1 MEEVSLLTQKHLL
14 LHNTTTDKHGVPPM
28 KRLFK
33 VAMLDPSPNLLV
45 HGERLEIQ
53 DYQLWPSKLCAPT
66 RPLDD
71 MPFHIQACTEYTD
84 GCFVKLYGR
93 PERYAVEMT
102 WATKSG
108 DEDLRNCKQLGVIRW
123 GGFLDSSPFRQS
135 RKVWRRDF
143 LLLFFTDID
152 IKFFRAAKP
161 PEQSW
166 LTLPGSK
173 AGLLH
178 SKITGITRDVK
189 GQVLIVATSIRSL
202 GYFILRVSNSF
213 DAFFKK
219 INGVAFHGGG
229 S

>member
-1 MEEVSLLTQKHLL
+1 MGALSSPQKA
-14 LHNTTTDKHGVPPM
+14 TI
-28 KRLFK
+28 
-33 VAMLDPSPNLLV
+33 PS
-45 HGERLEIQ
+45 
-53 DYQLWPSKLCAPT
+53 C
-66 RPLDD
+66 
-71 MPFHIQACTEYTD
+71 
-84 GCFVKLYGR
+84 
-93 PERYAVEMT
+93 
-102 WATKSG
+102 
-108 DEDLRNCKQLGVIRW
+108 LGVECLSN
-123 GGFLDSSPFRQS
+123 FLFLVAHFDG
-135 RKVWRRDF
+135 DF
-143 LLLFFTDID
+143 HSLE
-152 IKFFRAAKP
+152 RAAKP